1 MAFVST
7 LSTKEARKFTIG
19 GPLKG
24 EIHTWTAASADVSGT
39 VTAKNLT
46 TVYHIIIDGVQ
57 HTSAP
62 TFSGKTV
69 TLAFTDPAATVFGSL
84 ILIGV

>member
-7 LSTKEARKFTIG
+7 LSTKEVRKFSFG
-19 GPLKG
+19 GPLKA
-24 EIHTWTAASADVSGT
+24 EIHTWTTASADVSGT

-46 TVYHIIIDGVQ
+46 TVYHCIIDGVE
-57 HTSAP
+57 HTALP
-62 TFSGKTV
+62 VCSGKTAV
-69 TLAFTDPAATVFGSL
+69 LAFADPAATVYGTL